1 MNEQTQYD
9 PWQAAEEAKE
19 LPKTYFGQVGL
30 DVWACVLEKGVGKV
44 PFDPNAHKEGQRRT
58 AIQLTITPLP
68 SANVDFVTER
78 GYVDFAREWAS
89 ITLPSIKTLGVNL
102 RELHEKWVKY
112 EMVVH
117 GSYVNGVGEEKN
129 LTTPKFLALYQTEEA
144 AEKAAAELYGG
155 GNGDAEPTPASTG
168 DPEKDVALQ
177 FLPSLVASANG
188 DPEKVKVMI
197 ANTPL
202 IEKHFKIDSP
212 EVKAL
217 LTPEKVF

>member
-58 AIQLTITPLP
+58 ITPLP

-78 GYVDFAREWAS
+78 GYVDFARDWAS

-168 DPEKDVALQ
+168 DPDPGREVALN
-177 FLPSLVASANG
+177 FLPTLAKGAGG
-188 DPEKVKVMI
+188 DPEKMAKVI
-197 ANTPL
+197 AANP
-202 IEKHFKIDSP
+202 IIAKYFKIDSP
-212 EVKAL
+212 EVVAL
-217 LTPEKVF
+217 LVPEEEKVF